1 MDVKVL
7 GPGCRNCETLERH
20 TREALEQ
27 LGIEASIEKV
37 TDPVEIVGHG
47 VMATPALLV
56 DGELVTSGKVPNVR
70 RLVRLLGG

>member
-27 LGIEASIEKV
+27 LGIEATIEKV
-37 TDPVEIVGHG
+37 SDPAQIVAHG

-56 DGELVTSGKVPNVR
+56 DGELVASGKVPNVR
-70 RLVRLLGG
+70 RLVRLLQG